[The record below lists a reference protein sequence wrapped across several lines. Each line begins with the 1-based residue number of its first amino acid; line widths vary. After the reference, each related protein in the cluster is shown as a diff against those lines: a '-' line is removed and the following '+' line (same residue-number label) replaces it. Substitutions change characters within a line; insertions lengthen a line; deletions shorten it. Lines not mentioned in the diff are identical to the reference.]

1 MNSDPIFLILSL
13 LWNTRKPRQK

>member
-13 LWNTRKPRQK
+13 LWNTRKPRQE